1 MDENGFLYDVAF
13 SFHSLDE
20 GIATQLN
27 DLLSDRFKTFIY
39 SEQQK
44 KLAGTDGEKNFNAVY
59 GGEARVVIVFYRPE
73 WGETP
78 FTRIEQTAIR
88 NRAFSKGY
96 DFTLF
101 IPTVPT
107 PQMPP
112 WLPKT
117 QLYYGL
123 DRFGLDGAAAVV
135 ETRIQQQGGNPQV
148 ESITDRA
155 ARFRREADFQEKKAL
170 FGRTEIGVRDARL
183 AADRLIELIKS
194 NCATIAES
202 DPKTL
207 MVMNETQGFY
217 YLRGL
222 GGLFMTL
229 YWRNQ
234 YSNDLDGSELRIE
247 MWDGVPDLPGLM
259 GYEKGRRFSS
269 EKYNFTLLGPNRS
282 GYVDRSNEKRE
293 FSVEQL
299 ADKLLRSYMDAAVE
313 RSKKAR
319 R

>member
-1 MDENGFLYDVAF
+1 M
-13 SFHSLDE
+13 
-20 GIATQLN
+20 
-27 DLLSDRFKTFIY
+27 
-39 SEQQK
+39 
-44 KLAGTDGEKNFNAVY
+44 
-59 GGEARVVIVFYRPE
+59 
-73 WGETP
+73 
-78 FTRIEQTAIR
+78 
-88 NRAFSKGY
+88 
-96 DFTLF
+96 
-101 IPTVPT
+101 
-107 PQMPP
+107 
-112 WLPKT
+112 
-117 QLYYGL
+117 
-123 DRFGLDGAAAVV
+123 
-135 ETRIQQQGGNPQV
+135 
-148 ESITDRA
+148 
-155 ARFRREADFQEKKAL
+155 
-170 FGRTEIGVRDARL
+170 RDARL